1 MIGSRLREFRKA
13 MGFTQKELAENLNTQ
28 VKYIADVETEK
39 TMPGG
44 QSLALLNKNFNININ
59 WLLTGKGEMLN
70 RETPGDEYWI
80 QKCISGKDF
89 FKFRVQKRNS
99 QINSLECAINKTR
112 TDELQVILLKFDK
125 LNTERALAIAELK
138 DRAKGSEVLK
148 DWLFCQA
155 KTDDI
160 SVNILN
166 ALQKFCKYCY
176 DTAEVEVSFR
186 FGGSDDPVVPIFVNR
201 DGYMSSKDY
210 CFSSLICDLPEILL
224 GMNDV
229 SEAYSDAMD
238 FIVDEIEDS
247 PDAG

>member
-13 MGFTQKELAENLNTQ
+13 MKFTQKDLAKNLNTSTG
-28 VKYIADVETEK
+28 YIADIESEK

-44 QSLALLNKNFNININ
+44 QSLALLNKNFNINLN

-80 QKCISGKDF
+80 QKCISGKEF
-89 FKFRVQKRNS
+89 FKFRAQKRKS

-112 TDELQVILLKFDK
+112 TDRIQITLLKFDK
-125 LNTERALAIAELK
+125 LNAERALEIAELK
-138 DRAKGSEVLK
+138 DGAKGSEVLK

-155 KTDDI
+155 KIDDI
-160 SVNILN
+160 CVNILN

-176 DTAEVEVSFR
+176 DSAEVEVSFR
-186 FGGSDDPVVPIFVNR
+186 FGGSDDPVGPVFVNR
-201 DGYMSSKDY
+201 DGYMASKEY
-210 CFSSLICDLPEILL
+210 RFSSLICDLPEILL

-229 SEAYSDAMD
+229 SEAFSEAMD
-238 FIVDEIEDS
+238 FIVNEIEDS
-247 PDAG
+247 PEAG